1 MTLLGGRTGFGSM
14 AGKRSGIVTV
24 LDVGSTKVSCMI
36 ARLTPRDESA
46 HLPGRTHKIEVL
58 GIGHQRSRGVKSG
71 VVVELDNAEAAIRQ
85 VVDAAERMAGLTVD
99 SIITSVSAGRIKGST
114 ISATVSLGNRP
125 VDDGHIGR
133 VMSAAT
139 KRAQAVERKVLHV
152 LPVSYSLDAEKGI
165 RDPRGMEGSQL
176 GLDVHVVTAD
186 AAPLRNL
193 ELCVNRAHLSI
204 ESMVAT
210 PYASGLSVLVDDEAE
225 LGAACIDLGGG
236 TTTIGIFAEGR
247 CIHTDAIAI
256 GGNHVTMDLARGLST
271 RLEDAE
277 ALKARFGT
285 VLVSAADEQEMISVR
300 PISGDPNEE
309 LLQIPRSMLTRIVK
323 ARVEETLELLRDRI
337 NQSGFGNVVGK
348 RVVDRWRE
356 PAAGIA
362 GGGASHIGTQCARRE
377 AARCRWPAGNGQG
390 TGLCGQRRPFNLPA
404 GCGIGTGVTGLRLK
418 LAHDR
423 NRWPVCPRRAV
434 AEGQFLTKRG
444 DPNRYRRRRYGTE
457 AKGTRP

>member
-1 MTLLGGRTGFGSM
+1 MTLLGGRTGFGGKI
-14 AGKRSGIVTV
+14 GKRSGIVTV
-24 LDVGSTKVSCMI
+24 LDVGSTKISCMI
-36 ARLTPRDESA
+36 ARLTPREESA
-46 HLPGRTHKIEVL
+46 QLPGRTHKIEVL

-71 VVVELDNAEAAIRQ
+71 VIVELDNAEAAIRQ
-85 VVDAAERMAGLTVD
+85 AVDAAERMAGMTVE
-99 SIITSVSAGRIKGST
+99 SIITNVSSGRIKGST

-125 VDDGHIGR
+125 VDDSHIGR

-152 LPVSYSLDAEKGI
+152 LPVSYSLDAERGI
-165 RDPRGMEGSQL
+165 RDPRGMEGGQL
-176 GLDVHVVTAD
+176 GLDVHVITAD

-236 TTTIGIFAEGR
+236 TTSIGIFAEGR
-247 CIHTDAIAI
+247 CIHADAIAI

-277 ALKARFGT
+277 ALKARYGT
-285 VLVSAADEQEMISVR
+285 VLVSAADEHEMISVR
-300 PISGDPNEE
+300 PISGDPDEDAH
-309 LLQIPRSMLTRIVK
+309 QIPRAVMTRIIK

-348 RVVDRWRE
+348 RVVLT
-356 PAAGIA
+356 
-362 GGGASHIGTQCARRE
+362 GGASQMQGLPE
-377 AARCRWPAGNGQG
+377 AARRILGRNVRVGRPLGVAGLPEAAKGPAFAASAGLLIYPQVAELEQASTGFGSNWRMTG
-390 TGLCGQRRPFNLPA
+390 TGGRFARVGQW
-404 GCGIGTGVTGLRLK
+404 LK
-418 LAHDR
+418 DS
-423 NRWPVCPRRAV
+423 
-434 AEGQFLTKRG
+434 F
-444 DPNRYRRRRYGTE
+444 
-457 AKGTRP
+457 